1 MNDSFVSFLNQ
12 TCTDH
17 SVFIQSLRRRRGI
30 MTRMIM
36 ILAALL
42 LVFTA
47 GTADA
52 APKGVSQDRVRP
64 ASEAAWHMVQR
75 QITPQEARA
84 IALSRVPGGEVV
96 DIRRTSNAYRVRIIA
111 RNGQVVDIIVDA
123 TTGRIR

>member
-1 MNDSFVSFLNQ
+1 
-12 TCTDH
+12 
-17 SVFIQSLRRRRGI
+17 

-36 ILAALL
+36 ITAALFAL
-42 LVFTA
+42 LSA
-47 GTADA
+47 GTANA
-52 APKGVSQDRVRP
+52 APQWAKPDRAKP
-64 ASEAAWHMVQR
+64 ASTASWHFVQR

-111 RNGQVVDIIVDA
+111 RNGQVIDIIVDA

>member
-1 MNDSFVSFLNQ
+1 
-12 TCTDH
+12 
-17 SVFIQSLRRRRGI
+17 
-30 MTRMIM
+30 MIM
-36 ILAALL
+36 ILAAFLL
-42 LVFTA
+42 MLSA

-52 APKGVSQDRVRP
+52 SLKGTSQDRVRP
-64 ASEAAWHMVQR
+64 ASDTAWQMVQR